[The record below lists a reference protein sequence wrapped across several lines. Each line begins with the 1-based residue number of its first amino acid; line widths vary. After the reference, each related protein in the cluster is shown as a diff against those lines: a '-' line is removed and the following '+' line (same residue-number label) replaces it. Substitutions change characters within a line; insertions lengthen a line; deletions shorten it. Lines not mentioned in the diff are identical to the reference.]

1 VPALASPTFKDV
13 PLAIDTLVEDAAAAP
28 APGGGDLTG
37 ETPPLA
43 DVRETPEG
51 GPLGALK
58 TPLYLR
64 FWSAICLS
72 LTGVWV
78 RITAMGFLVYEITD
92 DELKLGMVSFA
103 QAAPVLITGPIAGAL
118 LDRIDRRRV
127 LLVVQ
132 VVNVLAMLVVTWLV
146 ATDQVA
152 YWHLIVV
159 SIVVGSASG
168 FDWPARMSIVP
179 SLVSRARLQSAVALN
194 SVAFNGSRIIGPSI
208 AGWLIGSVGL
218 AACFGFTAAAFIP
231 FALVVASLGA
241 ITVTRKSAQSTSS
254 GLSSLVEG
262 YRYIWRTP
270 RIRGLLSVDI
280 VPLALGMSYFTMAPA
295 IARDVLDLGSR
306 GLGLLLAA
314 NGIGALIG
322 TLAVAM
328 LSHVRHRGRIVV
340 VGVGCF
346 AVTLVAFA
354 LSTNVAVSFV
364 LILLLGMCTATYA
377 TFNDTLVQL
386 NVDNA
391 YRGRVMSVYTM
402 LWGLTPIGG
411 LQVGLLSRS
420 IGVQWALAINGVII
434 FGYMLFLW
442 FRTPV
447 RHID

>member
-1 VPALASPTFKDV
+1 MIETAEKTVAG
-13 PLAIDTLVEDAAAAP
+13 EDAGHEP
-28 APGGGDLTG
+28 AR
-37 ETPPLA
+37 ETPPAEPAYERELA
-43 DVRETPEG
+43 EG

-64 FWSAICLS
+64 FWSAMCLS

-78 RITAMGFLVYEITD
+78 RITAMGYLVYDITD
-92 DELKLGMVSFA
+92 DELKLGIISFA

-118 LDRIDRRRV
+118 LDRIDRRKV
-127 LLVVQ
+127 LLSVQ
-132 VVNVLAMLVVTWLV
+132 VVNVVAMILVTWLV
-146 ATDQVA
+146 ASGRVE
-152 YWHLIVV
+152 YWHLVIVAV
-159 SIVVGSASG
+159 VVGSASG

-179 SLVSRARLQSAVALN
+179 SLVTRARMQSAVALN
-194 SVAFNGSRIIGPSI
+194 AVAFSGSRIVGPTI
-208 AGWLIGSVGL
+208 AGGLIGALGL

-231 FALVVASLGA
+231 FMVVVAGLGA
-241 ITVTRKSAQSTSS
+241 VTAVKAHKGPRPS
-254 GLSSLVEG
+254 GFADLKEG

-314 NGIGALIG
+314 NGVGALAG
-322 TLAVAM
+322 TMAVAL
-328 LSHVRHRGRIVV
+328 LSTVRHRGRIVI
-340 VGVGCF
+340 VGVGSF
-346 AVTLVAFA
+346 AVILIAFA
-354 LSTNVAVSFV
+354 LSSNVYLSFA
-364 LILLLGMCTATYA
+364 LILCLGLCSATYA

-386 NVDNA
+386 NADNA

-411 LQVGLLSRS
+411 LQVGLLSQS
-420 IGVQWALAINGVII
+420 IGVQSAIAINGGVILC
-434 FGYMLFLW
+434 YAVFLW
-442 FRTPV
+442 IKTPV